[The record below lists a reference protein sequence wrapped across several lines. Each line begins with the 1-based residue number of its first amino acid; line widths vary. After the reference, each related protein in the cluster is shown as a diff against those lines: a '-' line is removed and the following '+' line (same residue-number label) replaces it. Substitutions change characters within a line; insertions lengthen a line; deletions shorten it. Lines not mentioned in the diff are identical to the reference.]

1 MQKFMRWEE
10 KMKLIKEK
18 KWAIV
23 FSLFAMLLWGSAIPL
38 IKTTYI
44 HANIMP
50 DDTGGKILIAGIRFF
65 MAGILTFIYF
75 GLFNKEEVKKENINI
90 KFILVLALFQ
100 TCLQYMFY
108 YIGLS
113 NTLGSLAAVIQASN
127 AFITVVIS
135 VLLISEEKF
144 TKRKLSAL
152 LVGSIGILI
161 INLKGGG
168 GLHFKLSGEGFVL
181 IATTFNALSSVL
193 IRKYGRKLNGF
204 LLTASQFALGATPL
218 IIIGAITHKSNVN
231 FDFLLFVMLSYG
243 AFISATSFTI
253 WTFVLQTHSSSEF
266 GIYKLFVPIFG
277 TILSIIVLGEDLTIN
292 IVLGLIFVLTG
303 AIILNKK

>member
-1 MQKFMRWEE
+1 
-10 KMKLIKEK
+10 MKLIKEK

-152 LVGSIGILI
+152 LVGSVGILI

-204 LLTASQFALGATPL
+204 LLTASQFALGAMPL
-218 IIIGAITHKSNVN
+218 IIIGAVTHKSNVN

-243 AFISATSFTI
+243 AFISATAFTI
-253 WTFVLQTHSSSEF
+253 WTFILQTHSSSEF

-277 TILSIIVLGEDLTIN
+277 TILSILVLGEDLTIN

>member
-1 MQKFMRWEE
+1 
-10 KMKLIKEK
+10 MKLIKEK

-90 KFILVLALFQ
+90 KLILVLALLQ

-135 VLLISEEKF
+135 VLLIREEKF
-144 TKRKLSAL
+144 TKRKLGAL

-168 GLHFKLSGEGFVL
+168 GFHFKLSGEGFVL

-193 IRKYGRKLNGF
+193 IRKYGRNLNGF

-243 AFISATSFTI
+243 AFISATAFTI
-253 WTFVLQTHSSSEF
+253 WTFVLQTHSASEF
-266 GIYKLFVPIFG
+266 GIYKLFIPIFG
-277 TILSIIVLGEDLTIN
+277 TILSILVLGEALTIN
-292 IVLGLIFVLTG
+292 IVLGLIFVLAG

>member
-1 MQKFMRWEE
+1 
-10 KMKLIKEK
+10 MKLIKEK

-152 LVGSIGILI
+152 LVGSIGIVI

-243 AFISATSFTI
+243 AFISATAFTI